1 MENRARICLVGV
13 SNFARDHYSSIGQ
26 MEREKL
32 AELSCVVVRHP
43 EKYAEDVERYCR
55 EGIRVYYS
63 YEEMLDSEQGR
74 VDLVCLPTA
83 IPDHSQQ
90 TIQALEAGY
99 NVLVEK
105 PPAPTIQ
112 ELDAMIKAEE
122 SSPGFCAVGFQNQS
136 KNTVREVKRQI
147 CLGRLG
153 RIRSVRVRA
162 AWIRTDSYYSRN
174 EWAGRFEIGGRY
186 VLDGPTGNALAHY
199 LFNALY
205 WSEPTWGKAA
215 TPVEVT
221 AEIYKAHPIQGEDTA
236 GLRVTTE
243 GGTEIHYLVTLAAE
257 HDYDPV
263 TYVEGDHGTVQWKM
277 RGDAVLWHDEPGQ
290 GEVILND
297 SRSEHDEVFRNAI
310 RYLLGETQEL
320 NCPLRMTRPYVL
332 ALNGAYESAQ
342 SIEQIPDAYVRRYQ
356 EDDEMHTELKGIDSA
371 INECF
376 RQRALYSEIG
386 LEWARPSQPFLL
398 KDYREFNW
406 KPPAGY

>member
-1 MENRARICLVGV
+1 MEKRVRICLVGV
-13 SNFARDHYSSIGQ
+13 SHFARDHYNSIRQ

-43 EKYAEDVERYCR
+43 ERYPEDVQKYRG
-55 EGIRVYYS
+55 EGVKVYYS
-63 YEEMLDSEQGR
+63 YEDMLKSEQGR

-83 IPDHSQQ
+83 IPDHSHQ

-99 NVLVEK
+99 DVLVEK

-112 ELDAMIKAEE
+112 ELDAMIEAEE
-122 SSPGFCAVGFQNQS
+122 SNPGFCAVGFQNQS
-136 KNTVREVKRQI
+136 KNTVRELKRQI

-174 EWAGRFEIGGRY
+174 EWAGQFEIDGRY

-205 WSEPTWGKAA
+205 WCEATWGKAA
-215 TPVEVT
+215 MPAEVT

-236 GLRVTTE
+236 GLRVITE
-243 GGTEIHYLVTLAAE
+243 GGAEIYYLVTLAAE
-257 HDYDPV
+257 QECDPI
-263 TYVEGDHGTVQWKM
+263 TYIEGDRGAAEWKM
-277 RGDAVLWHDEPGQ
+277 GANAVIWQDESGR
-290 GEVILND
+290 GEVIPND
-297 SRSEHDEVFRNAI
+297 GRSEHDEVFRNTVK
-310 RYLLGETQEL
+310 YLRGQAEEL

-332 ALNGAYESAQ
+332 ALNGAYES
-342 SIEQIPDAYVRRYQ
+342 SGGSKPVPIRYVRRY
-356 EDDEMHTELKGIDSA
+356 EEGGETHTELKGINSA

-376 RQRALYSEIG
+376 RRHALYSEIG
-386 LEWARPSQPFLL
+386 LEWARPTQPFRLR
-398 KDYREFNW
+398 DYHEFSLQL
-406 KPPAGY
+406 